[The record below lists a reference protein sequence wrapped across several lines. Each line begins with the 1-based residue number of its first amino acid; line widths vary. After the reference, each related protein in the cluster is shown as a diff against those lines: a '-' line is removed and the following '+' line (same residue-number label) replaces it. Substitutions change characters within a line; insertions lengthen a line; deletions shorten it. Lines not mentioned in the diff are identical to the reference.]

1 MTANLSITTKKRR
14 GKSIPRDSSLEAD
27 PQDRGRL
34 GLAAPFLTRQ
44 RQEFDKGDEP
54 IRPWTCLLPDKPP
67 LGALS

>member
-1 MTANLSITTKKRR
+1 MTANLSITSKKRR
-14 GKSIPRDSSLEAD
+14 GKSIPRDSPSEAE

-44 RQEFDKGDEP
+44 RQELDKGDEL

-67 LGALS
+67 SGRS